1 LEELLTNIF
10 SRAVSLGIRLPD
22 SKLSE
27 YHDLLQDALR
37 NRAELEQQEEDVTL
51 HDILIGELRK
61 QIVAEADKLK

>member
-1 LEELLTNIF
+1 MTNIF